1 LNKKH
6 PVVSVLI
13 RIPAIFIT
21 VMSFYLSSQPQI
33 YMPPGIV
40 LWDKLL
46 HFVCFAGLTGSWT
59 FWFPLET
66 WKKHTLRNILFC
78 IVGVAVYGALDEWH
92 QSFTPGREV
101 SVYDWFADVLGAV
114 LGSVTGCVLMRLMM
128 KYRERHE

>member
-6 PVVSVLI
+6 LIVSVLI

-21 VMSFYLSSQPQI
+21 VMSFYLSSQPYI

-40 LWDKLL
+40 IWDKLV
-46 HFVCFAGLTGSWT
+46 HFICFAGLTGSWT
-59 FWFPLET
+59 FWFPLAS
-66 WKKHTLRNILFC
+66 WKKHTLRNLLLC
-78 IVGVAVYGALDEWH
+78 IVGVAVYGVLDEWH

-101 SVYDWFADVLGAV
+101 SVYDWFADVGGAI
-114 LGSVTGCVLMRLMM
+114 LGSVSGCILMRLMV